1 MDERLVIQITAEI
14 ADLKK
19 QLDEAKSEINKL
31 ANEAEANTTEIQES
45 FKKAGEGIKTGIKAG
60 LTALAG
66 FTTAL
71 LALGPA
77 TEEYR
82 RNQALIES
90 AFESA
95 GGSAEEAKKT
105 YNDLYRVLGDTGKA
119 TEATQQFAKLTTE
132 EKALAEWTNI
142 CQGVYAEFSE
152 SIPIEGLAEA
162 VNHTAKVGEV
172 QGTLADA
179 LEWSG
184 VNLDDFNTK
193 LAEYS
198 SEAEREQFLR
208 ETLNGLYS
216 EAAENYETTAASILA
231 NNEAQ
236 AKLDA
241 AMATT
246 GEAIAPV
253 ITALKELGAD
263 VLTAIQPYIQS
274 FAENHLPA
282 IQEALGQVGTHL
294 SEALGF
300 IKEHQTILAVMAGI
314 ITGICAAIG
323 LYNTVAAVKAAM
335 DAAQVAT
342 LGALISAQLA
352 QAAAMAVAIAPYLLI
367 VAAIAAVIAIIVLCI
382 KHWDEIKEVA
392 GKVMKAISDKVGEM
406 KEKVGKFF
414 TDMTDKAKQKIEDL
428 KNKATD
434 RFESLKTTITDKIQG
449 LKENAINRF
458 NDIKSGIVDKI
469 TDTKNRARD
478 LFEEI
483 KKNITEKVNNVKST
497 VTTTFEAV
505 KKAITSPVETAK
517 NTVRNLI
524 EEMKSFFN
532 FSWSLPKL
540 KLPHISISGE
550 FSLSPPKVPKFSIDW
565 YQKGGVFDSPT
576 LFGYGNGLL
585 GGLGEN
591 GAEAVVPLEKNTEW
605 LDRIAEKLASKQSLG
620 NIYLQVDKKTIAEV
634 TCDGINQIVKQTGKI
649 PLKVF

>member
-31 ANEAEANTTEIQES
+31 ANEAESNTTEIQES
-45 FKKAGEGIKTGIKAG
+45 FKSAGEGIKNGIKVG

-82 RNQALIES
+82 RNQALLQT
-90 AFESA
+90 AFESS
-95 GGSAEEAKKT
+95 GGSAETAKQT
-105 YNDLYRVLGDTGKA
+105 YNDLFRVLGDTGQA
-119 TEATQQFAKLTTE
+119 TEAAQQLAKLTTE
-132 EKALAEWTNI
+132 EKALAEWTDI
-142 CQGVYAEFSE
+142 CQGVYGTFGE
-152 SIPIEGLAEA
+152 SIPLEGLAEA
-162 VNHTAKVGEV
+162 ANHTAKVGEV

-184 VNLDDFNTK
+184 VNLDDFNAK
-193 LAEYS
+193 LAEYG

-216 EAAENYETTAASILA
+216 EAAENYETTAASMLA

-236 AKLDA
+236 AKLDE

-263 VLTAIQPYIQS
+263 VLTAIQPYIQD
-274 FAENHLPA
+274 FAEKYLPS
-282 IQEALGQVGTHL
+282 IKDALGEVGTHL
-294 SEALGF
+294 SESLTW

-314 ITGICAAIG
+314 ITGIVAAIG

-352 QAAAMAVAIAPYLLI
+352 QAAAMAVALAPYLLI

-382 KHWDEIKEVA
+382 KHWDEIKEFTA
-392 GKVMKAISDKVGEM
+392 KAMKAMSDKIGEM
-406 KEKVGKFF
+406 KDKAVKFF

-428 KNKATD
+428 KNGASEK
-434 RFESLKTTITDKIQG
+434 FESIKTSIADKIQAT
-449 LKENAINRF
+449 KENAINKF
-458 NDIKSGIVDKI
+458 NDIKTGIVDKI
-469 TDTKNRARD
+469 NDAKNRARD
-478 LFEEI
+478 TFEEI
-483 KKNITEKVNNVKST
+483 KKTITEKVNNVKTT
-497 VTTTFEAV
+497 VSTTFEAV
-505 KKAITSPVETAK
+505 KKAITEPVEKAK
-517 NTVRNLI
+517 TTVKNLI
-524 EEMKSFFN
+524 DEIREFFN

-540 KLPHISISGE
+540 KLPHLSIKGK
-550 FSLSPPKVPKFSIDW
+550 FSIDPPSVPKFSIDW

-576 LFGYGNGLL
+576 LFGYGNGMI

-605 LDRIAEKLASKQSLG
+605 LDKIADKLAAKQGLG
-620 NIYLQVDKKTIAEV
+620 PIYLQVDKKTIAEI
-634 TCDGINQIVKQTGKI
+634 TCDGINQITKQTGKI